1 MKPTTMVHKALLPFC
16 ERSVVVSKMIYS
28 FYGILVLE
36 YVDYVSTPIHHPLI
50 RGGCGSY
57 PHRNAIP
64 KSIIRPRVIKNQGKR
79 AYGGPVG

>member
-1 MKPTTMVHKALLPFC
+1 
-16 ERSVVVSKMIYS
+16 VSKMIYS

-36 YVDYVSTPIHHPLI
+36 YVNYVSTPIYNPLI

-64 KSIIRPRVIKNQGKR
+64 KSIIRPRVIRTKENVHIGD
-79 AYGGPVG
+79 PWVG